1 MTSASKLLVIAARE
15 STSPADAETLRT
27 IAGEHHRMCEVL
39 DGLFQEAREE
49 RETMSRAIG
58 FRRVRERL

>member
-1 MTSASKLLVIAARE
+1 VTSASKLLVIAARE

-39 DGLFQEAREE
+39 DELFQEAREE

>member
-1 MTSASKLLVIAARE
+1 VTSASKLLVIAARE
-15 STSPADAETLRT
+15 STSAADAETLRA

-49 RETMSRAIG
+49 RESVSRAIG
-58 FRRVRERL
+58 FQRPRVRV